1 MVLYENARWLK
12 DRFQS
17 MGPAEALSR
26 LADVGRHG
34 SLRASLKILQSR
46 PNKRFEQT
54 NPLRRPAGIQNQLG
68 NISTRAREPLIATAS
83 RWLEHRAS
91 FFSLKDVCLG
101 HPINWHRDYS
111 SSVIA
116 PIRYTGFINPRDRSK
131 VGDIKYIWELNRFQH
146 LVLLALARLWTKEA
160 KYWVEIERQVVSW
173 KKSNPFMM
181 GVNWKSPLETGLRLI
196 SWAYVSFLSTTWNK
210 NRKACDHLFAETVY
224 HHQYFIRKFFSKHSS
239 ANNHLIGEMAGLYVA
254 SLVWPWYREST
265 AWRSFARRKLI
276 QEIVR
281 QVEPDGVG
289 CERTI
294 EYQLFVF
301 ELFLLAGALG
311 QAVGDPFPPEYWNRI
326 GRMAGFLS
334 AISNRAGDLPMFGD
348 GDSGQ
353 VIRLPETIRER
364 SRVLVR
370 IGQCDESI
378 VSRDLRSIL
387 LLWGQSPKEI
397 PIDPAN
403 SLPPSLQVFPDGGYC
418 VLAADRGSE
427 NEILSVFDAGPLGLP
442 PLNAHGHADALSFC
456 LSYGGREFLIDPG
469 TYCYQSMTDWR
480 SYFRGTAAHNTV
492 RIDGVDQSI
501 ICGPFLWREAANCRI
516 EETSDTGELIEV
528 VASHDGY
535 RRLEDTVVHRR
546 SLRLYKKSR
555 LLIVADRLD
564 CQRSHRVELFFHFS
578 EKCQVGQSGPNCF
591 EALNGDKRIRLVL
604 DSRLRP
610 ELYRGSQQ
618 PISGWVSRQ
627 FGVKEP
633 TFTLVARGVIAG
645 ATQFVTEISAV

>member
-1 MVLYENARWLK
+1 MLFYENTRWLK
-12 DRFQS
+12 NRFQS
-17 MGPAEALSR
+17 MGPAEAISR
-26 LADVGRHG
+26 LADVGRHAA
-34 SLRASLKILQSR
+34 LRAFLKNRQSQ
-46 PNKRFEQT
+46 PSRFEHR
-54 NPLRRPAGIQNQLG
+54 NRSLGAPEIQNQLDHVSMG
-68 NISTRAREPLIATAS
+68 ARDAVITAAS
-83 RWLEHRAS
+83 RWLEHRAT
-91 FFSLKDVCLG
+91 FFSLKDIALG
-101 HPINWHRDYS
+101 NPIDWHRDYS
-111 SSVIA
+111 SRVIA
-116 PIRYTGFINPRDRSK
+116 PVKYTGFINHRDRSK
-131 VGDIKYIWELNRFQH
+131 VGEIKYIWELNRFQH
-146 LVLLALARLWTKEA
+146 LVLLALAWLWTKDV

-196 SWAYVSFLSTTWNK
+196 SWAYVSFLSTMWNK
-210 NRKACDHLFAETVY
+210 DRKACDHLFAETVY

-239 ANNHLIGEMAGLYVA
+239 ANNHLVGEMAGLYVA
-254 SLVWPWYREST
+254 SVVWPWYREST

-281 QVEPDGVG
+281 QVESDGVG
-289 CERTI
+289 CERAI

-311 QAVGDPFPPEYWNRI
+311 QAVGDPFPQEYWKRVE
-326 GRMAGFLS
+326 RMAGFLL

-353 VIRLPETIRER
+353 VLAIPETIQER
-364 SRVLVR
+364 SRALVR
-370 IGQCDESI
+370 IGQYDESI
-378 VSRDLRSIL
+378 VSHDLRSIL

-403 SLPPSLQVFPDGGYC
+403 GLPPSLQVFPDGGYC

-427 NEILSVFDAGPLGLP
+427 NEILVVFDAGPLGLP

-492 RIDGVDQSI
+492 RIDGENQSI
-501 ICGPFLWREAANCRI
+501 ICGPFLWREAANCWI
-516 EETSDTGELIEV
+516 EETNETGEFIEV
-528 VASHDGY
+528 AASHDGY

-546 SLRLYKKSR
+546 SLRLHKKSR

-564 CQRSHRVELFFHFS
+564 CQRAHRAELSLHFS
-578 EKCQVGQSGPNCF
+578 EKCQVGQTSPNCF
-591 EALNGDKRIRLVL
+591 EALNGDKRIRVVL
-604 DSRLRP
+604 DSRLQP
-610 ELYRGSQQ
+610 ELYYGSQQ

-627 FGVKEP
+627 FGVKERA
-633 TFTLVARGVIAG
+633 FTLVARGNIAG
-645 ATQFVTEISAV
+645 ATEFVTEIVAV